1 MRRSHILAVIYAV
14 LAALFYAFNV
24 PFSKLLLSYIP
35 PTCMAGLLYQ
45 HNHEHSH
52 TFTHTHDGSTH
63 SHTIVHSHNH
73 SHLLRAQTHSH
84 SHPVSELEKWI

>member
-45 HNHEHSH
+45 HNHEHYNPH
-52 TFTHTHDGSTH
+52 KHKTPERQAFAPG
-63 SHTIVHSHNH
+63 
-73 SHLLRAQTHSH
+73 
-84 SHPVSELEKWI
+84 